1 MTHDFST
8 LSTILAR
15 CGEKV
20 ANQALEEIKAAVN
33 QAVAEATTP
42 AEVDAAFDPLAT
54 TITTARAARRAKS
67 AAHRAAK
74 KAQEPTEPTESTEA
88 KIATQATQAQEA
100 SEVPDTYLTP
110 AMVQYLRRCPDA
122 YLLQVLNTYI
132 HLIRTGNLIFAAD
145 DRRYISNFLLLARSA
160 GIIAH
165 EDAPITPQEI
175 TNYFL
180 DNPALPLPRA
190 QRRALERA
198 QRRAR
203 RHQNYP
209 PTVLINPDI
218 NS

>member
-1 MTHDFST
+1 MTHEFST

-20 ANQALEEIKAAVN
+20 ANQVLEEIKAAVN

-54 TITTARAARRAKS
+54 SITTARAARRAKS
-67 AAHRAAK
+67 AARRAAK
-74 KAQEPTEPTESTEA
+74 KAQEAIQATESTEA
-88 KIATQATQAQEA
+88 KIAKSAKLAKSANMATQANQA
-100 SEVPDTYLTP
+100 PEVPDAYITP

-145 DRRYISNFLLLARSA
+145 DRRYISNFLLLARYA
-160 GIIAH
+160 GIIVH

-203 RHQNYP
+203 RHQN
-209 PTVLINPDI
+209 
-218 NS
+218 

>member
-1 MTHDFST
+1 MTHEFST

-20 ANQALEEIKAAVN
+20 AKQALEEIKAAVN

-54 TITTARAARRAKS
+54 SITTARAARRAKS
-67 AAHRAAK
+67 AARRAAK
-74 KAQEPTEPTESTEA
+74 KAQEATEPSQQVLGTCSESCGEA
-88 KIATQATQAQEA
+88 EAEQPVTSPSPSGVGWGEA
-100 SEVPDTYLTP
+100 SYITP

-145 DRRYISNFLLLARSA
+145 DRRYISNFLLLARYA
-160 GIIAH
+160 GIIVH

-203 RHQNYP
+203 RHQN
-209 PTVLINPDI
+209 
-218 NS
+218 

>member
-8 LSTILAR
+8 LSTILSR

-67 AAHRAAK
+67 AARRAAK
-74 KAQEPTEPTESTEA
+74 KAQEPTESTEA

-100 SEVPDTYLTP
+100 SEVPDTYITP

-145 DRRYISNFLLLARSA
+145 DRRYISNFLLLARSV

-165 EDAPITPQEI
+165 EDAPITPQDI

-203 RHQNYP
+203 RHQN
-209 PTVLINPDI
+209 
-218 NS
+218 

>member
-1 MTHDFST
+1 MTHEFST

-54 TITTARAARRAKS
+54 SITTARAARRAKS
-67 AAHRAAK
+67 AARRAAK
-74 KAQEPTEPTESTEA
+74 KAQEATQATESTEA
-88 KIATQATQAQEA
+88 KIAKSAKIAKAANMATQANQA
-100 SEVPDTYLTP
+100 PEVPDAYITP

-160 GIIAH
+160 GIIVH

-203 RHQNYP
+203 RHQN
-209 PTVLINPDI
+209 
-218 NS
+218 